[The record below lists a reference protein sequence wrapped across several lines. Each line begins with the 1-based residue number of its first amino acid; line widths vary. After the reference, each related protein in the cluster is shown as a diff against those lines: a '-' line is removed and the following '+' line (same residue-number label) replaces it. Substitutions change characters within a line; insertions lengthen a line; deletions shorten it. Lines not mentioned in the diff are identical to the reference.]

1 MSIEAHRTPNDSE
14 GTARAA
20 QSRHRVV
27 PASLADQ
34 LKKKIVESGG
44 SESELHELFDEL
56 SKEVGSEEAS
66 RLWWAAFGAT
76 DAADT

>member
-1 MSIEAHRTPNDSE
+1 MSIEDHVTPNDPD
-14 GTARAA
+14 GIARAA
-20 QSRHRVV
+20 QPRHRVV
-27 PASLADQ
+27 AASVATE

-44 SESELHELFDEL
+44 SESEFHELFDEL

-66 RLWWAAFGAT
+66 RLWWAAFSAT